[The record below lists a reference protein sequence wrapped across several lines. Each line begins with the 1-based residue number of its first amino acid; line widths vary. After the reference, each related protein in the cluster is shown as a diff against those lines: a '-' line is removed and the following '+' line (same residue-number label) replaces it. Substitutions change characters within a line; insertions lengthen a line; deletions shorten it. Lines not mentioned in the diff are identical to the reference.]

1 MQYSFKSCCSEHKMK
16 IKNIKVRFIFD
27 KDVIEKPI
35 RQVIWRN
42 GKSTFSIYKDSRKF
56 INVTGLKSL
65 QEIKQQKL
73 AMEKLFKQNIISVK
87 IDNIFYSKKD
97 SKNVD
102 MGSLYNYLKG
112 RQDYFCNYN
121 IELFAGMYLHPSNK
135 NYPTILLFRTGSY
148 TLMGCKS
155 MKLILESENFVQ
167 DLIHMFEK

>member
-16 IKNIKVRFIFD
+16 IKNIKVRFIFE
-27 KDVIEKPI
+27 KDVIVKAN
-35 RQVIWRN
+35 RQMIWRD
-42 GKSTFSIYKDSRKF
+42 GKAIFSIYKDSRKF
-56 INVTGLKSL
+56 INVTGLKSV
-65 QEIKQQKL
+65 QEIKHQKL

-112 RQDYFCNYN
+112 RKDYFCNYN

-135 NYPTILLFRTGSY
+135 VYPTILLFRTGSY
-148 TLMGCKS
+148 TFMGGKS